1 MSTVPLRISAQLDV
15 PEISQEEET
24 DQTTDLERLHRV
36 LVHNDDVTPYDFVL
50 VVLVRFFGL
59 QAADAERVTWT
70 AHNSGTALV
79 AILPLSE
86 AQKRVGQAHF
96 AASLEGYPLT
106 FTIEPE

>member
-1 MSTVPLRISAQLDV
+1 MSTVPLGV
-15 PEISQEEET
+15 PEIEQEEDVE
-24 DQTTDLERLHRV
+24 QTADLDHLYKV

-50 VVLVRFFGL
+50 VVLVRFFKL
-59 QAADAERVTWT
+59 PPAEAQRITWT
-70 AHNSGTALV
+70 AHNTGLALV

-86 AQKRVGQAHF
+86 ARKRVGRAHF

>member
-1 MSTVPLRISAQLDV
+1 MSTIPLGAPQIEQDEDVEQAAELD
-15 PEISQEEET
+15 
-24 DQTTDLERLHRV
+24 RLHKV

-70 AHNSGTALV
+70 AHNTGIALV
-79 AILPLSE
+79 AVLPLSE
-86 AQKRVGQAHF
+86 ARKRVGRAHF
-96 AASLEGYPLT
+96 ASSLEGYPLT

>member
-1 MSTVPLRISAQLDV
+1 MSTVPLGA
-15 PEISQEEET
+15 PEVSQDEDTE
-24 DQTTDLERLHRV
+24 QTAELERLHRV

-50 VVLVRFFGL
+50 VVLVRFFRL

-70 AHNSGTALV
+70 AHNSGLALV
-79 AILPLSE
+79 AILPLSD
-86 AQKRVGQAHF
+86 AQRRVGRAHF